1 MLVAIGDQR
10 SSTEWS
16 HISLRLFWLSP
27 LWERLRWGV
36 VKGWRRKRDLQKG
49 RLLTGRDPLGGS
61 RVSHPQTMLS
71 SVIPSMGSV
80 ELSSLIPSMGS
91 GGVFPLILSTGSMG
105 LIRSFPPLYRAWA
118 RVEFSPWY
126 RARARWGYQ
135 MFILRYRARA
145 WWSFPPLHRAW
156 ARGSLGCSF
165 IPPGTRA
172 LSRGRLILWVLGVPV
187 FGCGI

>member
-16 HISLRLFWLSP
+16 HISIRLFCVSP

-91 GGVFPLILSTGSMG
+91 GGVFPLISSTGSMG
-105 LIRSFPPLYRAWA
+105 LSE
-118 RVEFSPWY
+118 V
-126 RARARWGYQ
+126 
-135 MFILRYRARA
+135 ILRYRARA

-187 FGCGI
+187 FGCSI

>member
-1 MLVAIGDQR
+1 M
-10 SSTEWS
+10 
-16 HISLRLFWLSP
+16 
-27 LWERLRWGV
+27 

-61 RVSHPQTMLS
+61 RVSHPQT
-71 SVIPSMGSV
+71 I
-80 ELSSLIPSMGS
+80 LSSLIPSMGS

-172 LSRGRLILWVLGVPV
+172 LSRGRLILAVG
-187 FGCGI
+187 FGCPCFRVWHIKTLFIMLIGLSLWVCPCLSLWVWG